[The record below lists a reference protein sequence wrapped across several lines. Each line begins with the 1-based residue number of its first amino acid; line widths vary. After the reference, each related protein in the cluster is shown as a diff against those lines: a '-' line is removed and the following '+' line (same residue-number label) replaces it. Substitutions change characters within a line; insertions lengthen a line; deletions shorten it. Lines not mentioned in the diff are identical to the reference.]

1 EEARNGAKD
10 ADVVVIGQG
19 GGKSHAGL
27 RRYAQRLPRPW
38 IGASWRKRPGHAS
51 FNASETLSTSGS
63 NVARS
68 CCSMLLYIELERQ
81 ICASEPN
88 EFDPGAVN
96 TVVEQLQCN
105 GCRLCSLRRVG
116 ISWR

>member
-1 EEARNGAKD
+1 
-10 ADVVVIGQG
+10 
-19 GGKSHAGL
+19 
-27 RRYAQRLPRPW
+27 
-38 IGASWRKRPGHAS
+38 
-51 FNASETLSTSGS
+51 
-63 NVARS
+63 
-68 CCSMLLYIELERQ
+68 MLLYIELEKQ

-105 GCRLCSLRRVG
+105 VCRFCSLRRVG